1 LIGSVS
7 TCIEFN
13 RYEENPDIPRK
24 EINFTLSFEG
34 AIPSRKEIINEIS
47 VCYGSPEELVA
58 LGKLR
63 AVRRKK
69 KANGSA
75 RIYSD
80 RKTMKMSER

>member
-1 LIGSVS
+1 MD
-7 TCIEFN
+7 IEFT
-13 RYEENPDIPRK
+13 RYEENSDIPRK

-34 AIPSRKEIINEIS
+34 AIPSRKDIIDEIS
-47 VCYGSPEELVA
+47 VCYGTPEELVA

-63 AVRRKK
+63 TVRRKK

-80 RKTMKMSER
+80 KETMKKSER